1 MPFLMPPKKT
11 PLKHPPATFCY
22 VAGCDEAGRGCLAGP
37 VFAAAVV
44 LPAKLSP
51 DLEGMLNDS
60 KQLSASQRNFL
71 RPLIEKESLGYA
83 VAMVDNAE
91 IDKINILQASIL
103 CMHHALKKL
112 DPQPDFILVD
122 GNRFIPYGFV
132 PGQCIVKGDGKYLC
146 IAAASVLAKTWRDDY
161 MLKLHTEYP
170 DYGWDKN
177 KGYPTEEHRKA
188 IGALGHTKY
197 HRMTF
202 RS

>member
-1 MPFLMPPKKT
+1 MPAKKT
-11 PLKHPPATFCY
+11 ILKHAPVTFRH

-51 DLEGMLNDS
+51 ELEGMLNDS
-60 KQLSASQRNFL
+60 KLLSAAQRNFL
-71 RPLIEKESLGYA
+71 RPLIAKEAVGYA
-83 VAMVDNAE
+83 VAFVDNAE
-91 IDKINILQASIL
+91 IDRINILQASIL

-132 PGQCIVKGDGKYLC
+132 PDQCIVKGDAKYLC

-161 MLKLHTEYP
+161 MLTLHDEFP
-170 DYGWDKN
+170 HYGWDKN
-177 KGYPTEEHRKA
+177 KGYPTAKHREA
-188 IGALGHTKY
+188 IGTLGLTKY
-197 HRMTF
+197 HRVTF
-202 RS
+202 RIGGK